1 MRAEDFLS
9 NELSP
14 EERHLLESLPKLQPV
29 AEVDTTHV
37 WIIEWLG
44 DEERR
49 TGSQLHSWL
58 ETKRKGWA
66 QLRVCRQRSEVFA
79 AIKDAATFATQR
91 DAKPILHIEA
101 HGNEDRLE
109 GPDKN
114 GAPEFIAWDE
124 ITPYLRELNLA
135 TKCNS
140 ILVCAACKGIASM
153 LSAGRGDR
161 IPCVAVI
168 GPDSNVNPTPL
179 LNAMKELYRSWMDGS
194 LDLDTPSREIEP
206 ASLEIESMAALSYES
221 FMEYVIRAT
230 RPGPRAE
237 TAERLARLLERMGK
251 PYHESLSHVKGQV
264 ALLPRR
270 MQRAWQTL
278 FMMDLDSR
286 NRERFGFD
294 VKRAIWKILEF
305 RGLA

>member
-1 MRAEDFLS
+1 
-9 NELSP
+9 
-14 EERHLLESLPKLQPV
+14 
-29 AEVDTTHV
+29 
-37 WIIEWLG
+37 
-44 DEERR
+44 
-49 TGSQLHSWL
+49 
-58 ETKRKGWA
+58 
-66 QLRVCRQRSEVFA
+66 
-79 AIKDAATFATQR
+79 
-91 DAKPILHIEA
+91 
-101 HGNEDRLE
+101 
-109 GPDKN
+109 
-114 GAPEFIAWDE
+114 
-124 ITPYLRELNLA
+124 
-135 TKCNS
+135 
-140 ILVCAACKGIASM
+140 
-153 LSAGRGDR
+153 
-161 IPCVAVI
+161 
-168 GPDSNVNPTPL
+168 
-179 LNAMKELYRSWMDGS
+179 MKELYRSWMDGS

-278 FMMDLDSR
+278 FMMDLDLR